1 MSNASTTPLL
11 TDQALL
17 IALANTGHDGPDELA
32 DAVAFGR
39 WWVRLEQEPATDAE
53 GPGLDAVRAARDLIR
68 ALTLRNNGVE
78 ADLEAGALGRLPL
91 HLVLDGGPDLAATGV
106 PDLGGV
112 VAARAVAALLRTAGR
127 PDWGRLKGCPG
138 PDCGWVFADRSR
150 NGSRRWCQMSECGN
164 RAKGAAFRERNRS
177 SS

>member
-1 MSNASTTPLL
+1 MLRSAACPRSARAVRVGTVSLTVEPVTLVSMSNASTTPLL

-106 PDLGGV
+106 PD
-112 VAARAVAALLRTAGR
+112 
-127 PDWGRLKGCPG
+127 
-138 PDCGWVFADRSR
+138 
-150 NGSRRWCQMSECGN
+150 
-164 RAKGAAFRERNRS
+164 
-177 SS
+177 